1 MKTSIRTQPTPAVP
15 PFIAGVEAYEPLA
28 SRATGFV
35 AAQQPASAPQLVA
48 LEDGGVALGLDPSDD
63 LAPHWLAWM
72 EWVDANQPYLV

>member
-1 MKTSIRTQPTPAVP
+1 METSIRTQVIPALP
-15 PFIAGVEAYEPLA
+15 PFVASVEAYEPLA
-28 SRATGFV
+28 SRTTASA
-35 AAQQPASAPQLVA
+35 AAQRLAP